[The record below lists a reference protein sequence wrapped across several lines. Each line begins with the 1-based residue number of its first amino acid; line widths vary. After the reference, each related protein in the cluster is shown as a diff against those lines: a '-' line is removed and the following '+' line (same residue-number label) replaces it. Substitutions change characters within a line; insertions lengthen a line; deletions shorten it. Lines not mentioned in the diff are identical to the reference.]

1 MNIIRHQLQELKSP
15 VGCSYRFRQRFK
27 AAAIILVKP
36 YSNAGIERVYS
47 IFNKNKFE
55 NSDHKRLDVNR
66 SLSSIIAVK
75 CDRPESDHKCYN
87 FHPDKKLIKNAKQA
101 SRKYNE
107 LHSSSK

>member
-1 MNIIRHQLQELKSP
+1 MNITRHQLQGLKSP

-27 AAAIILVKP
+27 AAEIILVKS

-47 IFNKNKFE
+47 IFNKNKSE
-55 NSDHKRLDVNR
+55 NSDRNWLDVNR

-75 CDRPESDHKCYN
+75 RGRPDSDHKCYD
-87 FHPDKKLIKNAKQA
+87 FHPDEKLIKNAEQA

-107 LHSSSK
+107 LHCSSK